1 MNFSSE
7 EGMNIKGIIE
17 KGAGRGAFF
26 TSLDWVVAQFE
37 KGFGWKPFPGTLNV
51 RVSQEDVVK
60 LKDFFAQKDLE
71 LFPENSTFCSASL
84 KSVRVN
90 GIPAA
95 VVFPSEDVRIHSND
109 LIEVI
114 AGCHIKD
121 TLHLADGDQVIISS
135 RAAD

>member
-1 MNFSSE
+1 
-7 EGMNIKGIIE
+7 MNITGVIE
-17 KGAGRGAFF
+17 KGAGKGAFF
-26 TSLDWVVAQFE
+26 TSLDWVVEQFE

-51 RVSQEDVVK
+51 RVSREDLSK
-60 LKDFFAQKDLE
+60 LTEFFAQKDLE
-71 LFPENSTFCSASL
+71 LIPDDSSFCSAGL

-90 GIPAA
+90 GIQAA

-121 TLHLADGDQVIISS
+121 TLQLADGDSVTISS
-135 RAAD
+135 GAADC